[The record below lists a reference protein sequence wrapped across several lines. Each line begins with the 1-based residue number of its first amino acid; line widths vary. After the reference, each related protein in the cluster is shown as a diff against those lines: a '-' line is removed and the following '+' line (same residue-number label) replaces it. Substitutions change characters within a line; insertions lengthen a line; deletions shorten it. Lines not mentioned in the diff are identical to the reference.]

1 MSAEIIE
8 AQLGQEARDFLE
20 TDLGK
25 LFIARAEQDEQAA
38 IQNLITLDP
47 YKFNTLIDLQNAIMA
62 IQQEFLVGNRITRY
76 LNDAIVNG
84 DVAWQNLTAKEEV

>member
-1 MSAEIIE
+1 MSTEVVE

-20 TDLGK
+20 TDLGR
-25 LFIARAEQDEQAA
+25 LFVARAEQDEKDA
-38 IQNLITLDP
+38 IHDLLTIDP
-47 YKFNTLIDLQNAIMA
+47 YQYNTLAELQNAITA
-62 IQQEFLVGNRITRY
+62 SQTEYLIGNRITQY

>member
-1 MSAEIIE
+1 MSAEVVE

-20 TDLGK
+20 TDLGR
-25 LFIARAEQDEQAA
+25 LFVARAEQDEKDA
-38 IQNLITLDP
+38 IHDLLTIDP
-47 YKFNTLIDLQNAIMA
+47 YQYNTLTELQNAITA
-62 IQQEFLVGNRITRY
+62 SQTEYLIGNRITQY

>member
-1 MSAEIIE
+1 MSTEVVE

-20 TDLGK
+20 TDLGR
-25 LFIARAEQDEQAA
+25 LFVARAEQDEKDA
-38 IQNLITLDP
+38 IHDLLTIDP
-47 YKFNTLIDLQNAIMA
+47 YQYNTLTELQNAITA
-62 IQQEFLVGNRITRY
+62 SQTEYLIGNRITQY